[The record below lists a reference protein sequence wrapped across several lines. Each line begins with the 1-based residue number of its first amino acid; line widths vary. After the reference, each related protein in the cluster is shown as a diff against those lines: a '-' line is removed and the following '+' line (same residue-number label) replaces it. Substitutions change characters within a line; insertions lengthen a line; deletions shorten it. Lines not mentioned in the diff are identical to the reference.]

1 MKIKGFPF
9 IDNKITTYLFSLANL
24 NILFDFGTNNLS
36 IYEIQN
42 LDYIF
47 ISHYHYDHIF
57 GLINN
62 LENLSNKTKICMINT
77 TFLILKNIIKDN
89 FKNNYTNLINILS
102 SHYFELSYFKAYY
115 LDHLTFKIYRSG
127 HTFGGYMLYIKDKNN
142 SLFFSSDMDYIKDNF
157 ARQYY
162 IDEKLNVDYAILDGT
177 RTDNETFKESKIT
190 SIKFNNKADMYLY
203 CKLEKAICIA
213 EYLSNKYF

>member
-1 MKIKGFPF
+1 M
-9 IDNKITTYLFSLANL
+9 
-24 NILFDFGTNNLS
+24 
-36 IYEIQN
+36 
-42 LDYIF
+42 
-47 ISHYHYDHIF
+47 YDKYHIF
-57 GLINN
+57 NI
-62 LENLSNKTKICMINT
+62 
-77 TFLILKNIIKDN
+77 KNIIKDN

-102 SHYFELSYFKAYY
+102 SHYFELSYFKTYY

-142 SLFFSSDMDYIKDNF
+142 SLFFSSDMDFIKDNF

-162 IDEKLNVDYAILDGT
+162 IDEQLNVDYAILDGT
-177 RTDNETFKESKIT
+177 RTDNETFKENKIT